1 MQGKYF
7 GNSSTIGDF
16 AETCLAYKIGND
28 QVKIIGAYCQ
38 GAQINNTPPTSTHCL
53 IQFASTG
60 QIISYYNY
68 VAPTK
73 INNTIKMGSGSDQPI
88 FAPTTAGTSGQLLKS
103 SGSGAPTWFTPNYA
117 TTSSIPSRVSQLT
130 NDAGFITASDI
141 PDTDFTGLATEE
153 QLETKLDKVTTTYG
167 EAVHRIYAI
176 GTTGEQYIIRTTD
189 NTSNEIT
196 TKSYVDTKI
205 STLIDSAP
213 DTLNTLNE
221 LATAIQENDT
231 VIDTLNT
238 AIGNKAN
245 QTSLDAT
252 NTNVTNLQTEMTNV
266 KTSLDSKLG
275 PESVDAEL
283 SDTSTNPIQNK
294 ILYGYFTH
302 LGVAF
307 SQTQEEVET
316 LKTSKADASTI
327 PTKTSDLTNDSG
339 FITETNS
346 DGKYVPL
353 QLASSKFVVGSE
365 GALGDSWVGD
375 GTSSIGILEY
385 TSDETTGNTSQTGL
399 YIEKDL
405 ANLIDYHSVDGSVYS
420 EQIMLHA
427 GNILFDISMQG
438 EDQTLAQQL
447 VLNAETG
454 LTLNGNKIITED
466 MLPTKVSELEN
477 DSGFITSYTET
488 DPTVPSWAK
497 ASTKPTYSYSEI
509 TDKPTLFSGSYTD
522 LTNQPTKKYL
532 HRLKYSVVSADK
544 KNSANLTLDYY
555 STQATAYTG
564 VTDISI
570 AYATPHACSGFYT
583 DGNTD
588 LTAKLS
594 CWSVAIAYA
603 SSQWSFIF
611 NGNEFSTTID
621 LDYSTVTDEI
631 IGYVLVD

>member
-167 EAVHRIYAI
+167 EAVHRVYAI
-176 GTTGEQYIIRTTD
+176 GTTGEQYVIRTTD
-189 NTSNEIT
+189 NASNEIT

-213 DTLNTLNE
+213 ETLNTLNE

-245 QTSLDAT
+245 QTSLDET

-294 ILYGYFTH
+294 ILYGYLTH
-302 LGVAF
+302 MGVAF

-339 FITETNS
+339 FIT
-346 DGKYVPL
+346 
-353 QLASSKFVVGSE
+353 
-365 GALGDSWVGD
+365 
-375 GTSSIGILEY
+375 
-385 TSDETTGNTSQTGL
+385 
-399 YIEKDL
+399 
-405 ANLIDYHSVDGSVYS
+405 
-420 EQIMLHA
+420 
-427 GNILFDISMQG
+427 
-438 EDQTLAQQL
+438 
-447 VLNAETG
+447 
-454 LTLNGNKIITED
+454 
-466 MLPTKVSELEN
+466 
-477 DSGFITSYTET
+477 SYTET
-488 DPTVPSWAK
+488 DPTVPLWAK

-509 TDKPTLFSGSYTD
+509 VDKPALFDGNYNSLTNKPTLFSGSYTD

-532 HRLKYSVVSADK
+532 HRLKYSVVSEDK

-588 LTAKLS
+588 LSAKLP

-621 LDYSTVTDEI
+621 LNYSTVTDEI